1 MLTELKANPKVVGMK
16 QIRKA
21 LHEGS
26 AAKVFIADNADPHL
40 TEPLA
45 QQCEQLQVPVCSVAT
60 MAELGAAC
68 GIDVGAAA
76 AAIVH

>member
-1 MLTELKANPKVVGMK
+1 MLTELKMSRKVVGMK

-21 LHEGS
+21 LQDGS
-26 AAKVFIADNADPHL
+26 AAKVYIADNADPHL

-60 MAELGAAC
+60 MAELGLAF

>member
-1 MLTELKANPKVVGMK
+1 MLTELRLGHKIVGMK

-21 LHEGS
+21 LQDGS
-26 AAKVFIADNADPHL
+26 AVKVFIADNADPHL

-45 QQCEQLQVPVCSVAT
+45 QQCEQLQIQICSVAT
-60 MAELGAAC
+60 MAELGKAC

-76 AAIVH
+76 AAIVR